1 MTLRNRIRTY
11 IRDLAPSIA
20 MNREPH
26 INVNPYYYGPG
37 AMASGN
43 LFVPEL
49 TGCSTT
55 ADIRHRAD
63 GHEYAEASKIFACH
77 EYLSRVR

>member
-1 MTLRNRIRTY
+1 
-11 IRDLAPSIA
+11 
-20 MNREPH
+20 
-26 INVNPYYYGPG
+26 
-37 AMASGN
+37 MAAGN